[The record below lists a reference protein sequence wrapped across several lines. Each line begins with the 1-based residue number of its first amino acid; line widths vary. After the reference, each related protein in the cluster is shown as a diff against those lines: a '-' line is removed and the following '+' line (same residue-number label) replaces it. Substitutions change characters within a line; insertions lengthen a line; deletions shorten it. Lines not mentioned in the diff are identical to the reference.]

1 MLEKEIKSTIIN
13 FGPQHPAAH
22 GVLRLIVELD
32 GEIVE
37 RVDPHIGLLHRG
49 TEKLMEYKSY
59 LQNVPFM
66 DRLDYVS
73 PLHYEHAYVLS
84 IEKLLNCT
92 IPLRAKYLRVLFSE
106 LSRIAKHIFCIGSMA
121 NDAGAMTPLVWGLE
135 ERDRIMAFFEAACG
149 SRVHMNYFRPGGVAK
164 DVPEGLLDNIYN
176 WSQDFQKSFKYVD
189 KLLTNNRIF
198 KQRTVDI
205 GVVSAEEAINFGFS
219 GPNLRASGV
228 AWDLRKSQPYEIYSN
243 MEFDV
248 VVGENGD
255 CYDRY
260 LVRLLEIEQS
270 LKIIVQCLK
279 NIPEGPVIVNDYEI
293 AAPPRAEMKV
303 SMEALI
309 HHFKLFSEGIN
320 VPKGEAYTAVETPSG
335 EFGIYLVSDGG
346 PKLYRAKLRSNG
358 LAHLQGLKRI
368 ISGYQLADIPVVLGS
383 IDVVFGEIDR

>member
-32 GEIVE
+32 GEVVE

-49 TEKLMEYKSY
+49 TEKLMEYKAY

-84 IEKLLNCT
+84 IEKLLNCD
-92 IPLRAKYLRVLFSE
+92 IPIRAKYLRVLFSE

-135 ERDRIMAFFEAACG
+135 ERDKIMAFFEAACG
-149 SRVHMNYFRPGGVAK
+149 SRVHMNYFRPGGVVK
-164 DVPEGLLDNIYN
+164 DVPEDLLDTIYE
-176 WSQDFQKSFKYVD
+176 WSQNFQKRYGYVD

-198 KQRTVDI
+198 KQRSVDI
-205 GVVSAEEAINFGFS
+205 GIVSAEEAINFGFS

-228 AWDLRKSQPYEIYSN
+228 AWDLRKSQPYEIYS
-243 MEFDV
+243 ELDFDV

-270 LKIIVQCLK
+270 LKIIQQCLK
-279 NIPEGPVIVNDYEI
+279 SIPGGHVIVKDYEI
-293 AAPPRAEMKV
+293 APPPRAEMKV